1 MLLLVVEIMIQKIK
15 FHIKKYIFYD
25 LMGLFTI
32 ILITMFIVRF
42 INDYNMNRRNE
53 KDYSIYNDFIIKAYE
68 INADLFKFNGDNI
81 AIVKMDDLIKPI
93 TNGKDT
99 ISLGVVPVD
108 RNLNQCVG
116 YVVVKKV
123 DGDLLID
130 TSHICDMIDY

>member
-1 MLLLVVEIMIQKIK
+1 
-15 FHIKKYIFYD
+15 
-25 LMGLFTI
+25 MGLFTI